1 VRRILFISTL
11 LILVPTGGQSAASV
25 PLTDAVE
32 RVEFTLQVGTFSS
45 RNLASRMISQIPDS
59 WVQEIESQGAPTFR
73 VNYKRFGD
81 RNAALR
87 AQWTLED
94 LGYKSFIQ
102 RLYS

>member
-11 LILVPTGGQSAASV
+11 LLLIPVRGQSAASV

-45 RNLASRMISQIPDS
+45 RSLASNMIGLIPDS
-59 WVQEIESQGAPTFR
+59 WVQEIESEGAPVFR